1 MKRNNQKKKKNTVI
15 MKQTLFNSYQFK
27 RGIGPPGAE
36 VHKRNV
42 APCFGLTMKG
52 LNGPI
57 VFPLAHTRY
66 VVSAVTE

>member
-36 VHKRNV
+36 VHKRNG
-42 APCFGLTMKG
+42 APEPPVLG
-52 LNGPI
+52 
-57 VFPLAHTRY
+57 
-66 VVSAVTE
+66 